1 MRGTEADAV
10 PDVGVADHAGE
21 SFAVSRKKFKDVQW
35 QTPLRIVVPAGNIV
49 DPSRYNGQEWA
60 VWKQRRLGVQ
70 FSEGRATCS
79 MPLAPP
85 LPPIPPPAS
94 PPSFDVAK
102 AIQAGFVPN
111 SLVRRLWSRLSE
123 AARECFR
130 VEDPLL
136 WALCIEPEALR
147 AMLPYEY
154 LRRST

>member
-1 MRGTEADAV
+1 M
-10 PDVGVADHAGE
+10 
-21 SFAVSRKKFKDVQW
+21 
-35 QTPLRIVVPAGNIV
+35 VPAGNIV

-60 VWKQRRLGVQ
+60 VRKQRRLGVH
-70 FSEGRATCS
+70 FSEGQATSS

-94 PPSFDVAK
+94 PSSLDVAK
-102 AIQAGFVPN
+102 VIQAGFVPN
-111 SLVRRLWSRLSE
+111 MLVRRLWSRLSE

-136 WALCIEPEALR
+136 WAICIESERLP

-154 LRRST
+154 LRHSTCGK